1 MNKINKF
8 KGMMTS
14 LTPNWATPKWLYEEL
29 DKEFHFDFDPCPL
42 NEKPDF
48 DGLSVEWGK
57 VNYINPPYG
66 RVIGNWIKKAYEVA
80 SGGGICVM
88 LLPSRTD
95 TRWWHSFVMKADE
108 IRFIVGRLKFGDM
121 KGCAPFPSCIVIFRG
136 DNKCPS

>member
-48 DGLSVEWGK
+48 DGLSVDFKEKTYKMLIFLIVKQPKKYG
-57 VNYINPPYG
+57 YSINKNG
-66 RVIGNWIKKAYEVA
+66 
-80 SGGGICVM
+80 
-88 LLPSRTD
+88 
-95 TRWWHSFVMKADE
+95 
-108 IRFIVGRLKFGDM
+108 
-121 KGCAPFPSCIVIFRG
+121 
-136 DNKCPS
+136 